1 MAGAGGARRRS
12 LPTRPAVRAA
22 GSASGPGVTPGHTE
36 VAASL
41 ALETSRAGPGLGLP
55 LPWHHW
61 KCPAWPESSR
71 AYRGRKLSL
80 CGWNQHDSA
89 QGAWRPGPPARLHSV
104 LPPQRRPQTAP
115 AMGSLWCPRS
125 PGTMP
130 LLSPRTP
137 LPGGLPG
144 TAKPCGQGS
153 WESNQTKANLPDL
166 STTPMGLANK
176 PRGAQPRP
184 KGLLGTHQDSVSLAH
199 DSLQLATTCGCQLP
213 ARDRGGGGGLH
224 SQEMWD
230 LV

>member
-1 MAGAGGARRRS
+1 MATHSSVLAWRI
-12 LPTRPAVRAA
+12 
-22 GSASGPGVTPGHTE
+22 PGMGEPG
-36 VAASL
+36 
-41 ALETSRAGPGLGLP
+41 GLP
-55 LPWHHW
+55 SLGSHW
-61 KCPAWPESSR
+61 R
-71 AYRGRKLSL
+71 L
-80 CGWNQHDSA
+80 
-89 QGAWRPGPPARLHSV
+89 GPPARLRSL

-115 AMGSLWCPRS
+115 ATGSLWCPRS

-153 WESNQTKANLPDL
+153 WESNQMKANLPDL
-166 STTPMGLANK
+166 STAPMGLANK

-224 SQEMWD
+224 SQELWD